1 MAALRGATPVPS
13 DTAPMILYYTL
24 LLTLPLATAPVFSDR
39 LFGFTIEKYLG
50 LLCLLYAMTYLA
62 RRHTAASKG
71 PGGPIYAFLFF
82 VVLAGASWAVLGRQS
97 FQDSM
102 MMVYVSQIFFLVST
116 LTLID
121 TEERLRWSMLAVL
134 AGVAWGSLY
143 SLREWQKAIPI
154 YGFGYRPL
162 WSPAGDPNYFTASA
176 VLCVP
181 IAFYLIV
188 RTSRRFDRW
197 FSAACL
203 VLIAAAILVDSS
215 RGGVLALAAVGA
227 VVFLQYRGRRVLILV
242 LGCALAMGLLLSPV
256 SPLARLLHPDSGGV
270 IAADDRLELWSAGL
284 RMVSQHPLLGIGL
297 DNFKAEVP
305 AYLGPGQDI
314 DFIAH
319 NTYVQ
324 MAAEMGLPGLL
335 AFIWILIV
343 TFRSLAR
350 SRRRAAESDSILIHC
365 VASGL
370 FAGLAGFAVAMFFLS
385 AEFLK
390 SFWFV
395 VFLSPAIEKLLPT
408 PTGEERVPRRVARA
422 RLKRQAALVST
433 GPARRV

>member
-1 MAALRGATPVPS
+1 
-13 DTAPMILYYTL
+13 MILYYTL
-24 LLTLPLATAPVFSDR
+24 LLTLPLATAPLFSER

-50 LLCLLYAMTYLA
+50 LLCLLYAMSYVA
-62 RRHTAASKG
+62 RRKAPASKG
-71 PGGPIYAFLFF
+71 RGGQIYAFLFF
-82 VVLAGASWAVLGRQS
+82 VILAGASWAVLGRQS
-97 FQDSM
+97 LQASM
-102 MMVYVSQIFFLVST
+102 MMVYISQIFFLVST
-116 LTLID
+116 LILID
-121 TEERLRWSMLAVL
+121 SEERLRWSMLAVL

-143 SLREWQKAIPI
+143 TLREWQKAVPT
-154 YGFGYRPL
+154 YGLGYRPL

-188 RTSRRFDRW
+188 RTSRQFDRW
-197 FSAACL
+197 FAATCL

-215 RGGVLALAAVGA
+215 RGGVLALAAVGV
-227 VVFLQYRGRRVLILV
+227 VVFLQYRGRRMLVLL
-242 LGCALAMGLLLSPV
+242 LGCALAVGLLLSPV

-284 RMVSQHPLLGIGL
+284 RMITQHPLMGIGL

-305 AYLGPGQDI
+305 DYLEPGQDI

-335 AFIWILIV
+335 AFLWILVV

-350 SRRRAAESDSILIHC
+350 SRRRAAEADSTFIHC
-365 VASGL
+365 MASGL
-370 FAGLAGFAVAMFFLS
+370 FAGLAGFAIAMFFLS

-408 PTGEERVPRRVARA
+408 PAAEERVSRRASRA
-422 RLKRQAALVST
+422 RLKDQAALVST